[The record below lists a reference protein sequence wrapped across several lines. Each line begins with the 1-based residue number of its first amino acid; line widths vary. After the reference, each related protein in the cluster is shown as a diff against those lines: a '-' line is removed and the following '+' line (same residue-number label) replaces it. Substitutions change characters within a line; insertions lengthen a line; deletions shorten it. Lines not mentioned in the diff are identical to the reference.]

1 MIGVSLLLIT
11 KAATSTIALET
22 EAGTTT
28 LQKPTGGG
36 ASGNSYI
43 RFYGQTPG
51 PDGTFWDPASNRPFS
66 STSLF
71 TTPTPSSTQWF
82 SQPVLNSLVQ
92 GDYYYGQ
99 VSTRRW
105 YIHAG
110 HPIWSAKDTD
120 PTWTLNLVSPH
131 DINARRDRPNITV
144 SVKAPADM
152 QVDTND
158 GDHVLLLV
166 SGGKYYEVYQ
176 AVVNQGARTVT
187 QSYPGYAIGDIRTD
201 VGYSSMSST
210 ANMGTRAGNASWFA
224 GMITGRDFANNKI
237 DHAIAIALGDKTL
250 YASCSGTRN
259 TPKWDQTIATY
270 WDNGPGCGPIIMGAK
285 LGIQP
290 GTAKP
295 AGLTKFG
302 SMLFDALQT
311 YGAYVGDYAGG
322 DWPVIYMDANS
333 VSAADQDW
341 GYNTWISDNDKII
354 PLLRVAK
361 SPTGE

>member
-1 MIGVSLLLIT
+1 MVIGVSLLLIT

-71 TTPTPSSTQWF
+71 NTPTPSSTQWF

-187 QSYPGYAIGDIRTD
+187 QSSGLRHWRYPDR
-201 VGYSSMSST
+201 
-210 ANMGTRAGNASWFA
+210 R
-224 GMITGRDFANNKI
+224 R
-237 DHAIAIALGDKTL
+237 L
-250 YASCSGTRN
+250 
-259 TPKWDQTIATY
+259 
-270 WDNGPGCGPIIMGAK
+270 
-285 LGIQP
+285 
-290 GTAKP
+290 
-295 AGLTKFG
+295 
-302 SMLFDALQT
+302 
-311 YGAYVGDYAGG
+311 
-322 DWPVIYMDANS
+322 
-333 VSAADQDW
+333 
-341 GYNTWISDNDKII
+341 
-354 PLLRVAK
+354 
-361 SPTGE
+361 